1 MRLARWLIPVVLFG
15 VSGTTPP
22 PQHDSPRPTR
32 HAAAPVGVRDGIALF
47 DLPPHSDGQLV
58 VVVSALG
65 RSSTQY
71 NISVQVTPAR
81 PHKTTTLSPPLLAIR
96 PYRPLTPRLD
106 NPSHFTT
113 LVAATS
119 TQGVSARI
127 FDVPL
132 LNHRPLE
139 DGGSLRVR
147 ARPAAVG
154 QRTVVYLDEAAH
166 LSHARAKLAET
177 IVRRLETSIMPAGDR
192 LVGPAADVDGDHRLA
207 VLLTPILA
215 HLQNGQTTVGGFVRA
230 DDFRTHLAPPLSNRA
245 DMIYLNT
252 NLIPDQHLTDVLAH
266 EYRHV
271 LAFSHRDALGHDSEH
286 DWINEALAHLAEHGS
301 TNISHRVRTYLEQPS
316 RYPLVVPDYYQAGLW
331 RCDGVRG
338 ATFLFLDW
346 CRQQHGDQLVRQML
360 TSPNTG
366 IRNLVVATRTPFA
379 RLFRN
384 WSVGLLC
391 NRTPHP
397 DANPAIRTWD
407 GGQPLDIQLATTATC
422 YLAPAKIP
430 PGAMIRI
437 QAPIQ
442 ARLQVTVALRSPVD
456 LASPTEAIPRPS
468 ISAVP

>member
-22 PQHDSPRPTR
+22 RQHDSPRPTR
-32 HAAAPVGVRDGIALF
+32 HAAAPVDVHAGIALF
-47 DLPPHSDGQLV
+47 DLPPNPDGQLV

-65 RSSTQY
+65 RSNTQY
-71 NISVQVTPAR
+71 DISVQVAPAR
-81 PHKTTTLSPPLLAIR
+81 PHKATAVSPPLLAIR

-106 NPSHFTT
+106 DPTHFAA

-119 TQGVSARI
+119 TRDVPTRV

-132 LNHRPLE
+132 LNRRPLE
-139 DGGSLRVR
+139 EGGSLRVR

-154 QRTVVYLDEAAH
+154 QRTVVYLDEAAD
-166 LSHARAKLAET
+166 LSHSRVELAEA

-192 LVGPAADVDGDHRLA
+192 LVGPPADVDGDHRLA
-207 VLLTPILA
+207 VLLTPVLA
-215 HLQNGQTTVGGFVRA
+215 HLQNGRTTVGGFVRA
-230 DDFRTHLAPPLSNRA
+230 DDFRKHLAPPRSNRA
-245 DMIYLNT
+245 DMIYLNI

-316 RYPLVVPDYYQAGLW
+316 RYPLVVPDYYRAGLW

-346 CRQQHGDQLVRQML
+346 CRQQHGEQLVREML

-384 WSVGLLC
+384 WSVGMLY
-391 NRTPHP
+391 NRTPYQ
-397 DANPAIRTWD
+397 DTNPAVRTWD
-407 GGQPLDIQLATTATC
+407 GGQRLDIQLATTATC
-422 YLAPAKIP
+422 YLAPARIP

-437 QAPIQ
+437 QAPTQ
-442 ARLQVTVALRSPVD
+442 ARLQVTVALRSPVE

-468 ISAVP
+468 TSDVP